1 MHSYPDKHHK
11 MIEIVQRCANEN
23 TVTST
28 PMNAFSMFKASKP
41 TQCDATMYKPSLV
54 VTLQGSKMISLFG
67 DKQPLSAGKG
77 LISSIDIPILSRIA
91 DASVDKPYLSV
102 VFELDINMVTDL
114 IQEIDQAT
122 YREPHSQAISIST
135 LPESLMDAVF
145 RVVNLLDNPKDIA
158 VIYPMLQREVIYR
171 LLLSEQGSRLR
182 HLCIQD
188 SSSHKVSQAIKYLN
202 QHFDQPMKVESLAQY
217 VNMSVSSLHQHFKAI
232 TTLTPLQ
239 FQKQLRL
246 HQARNQILQNVDI
259 SVAAYQVGYESASQ
273 FSREYSRL
281 FGLSPSHDKLSVIA
295 QY

>member
-1 MHSYPDKHHK
+1 MHSCLDKYHE
-11 MIEIVQRCANEN
+11 MIEIVQRHTNES

-28 PMNAFSMFKASKP
+28 PMADFCLFKASKP

-67 DKQPLSAGKG
+67 DNQPLSAGKG

-91 DASVDKPYLSV
+91 DASIDKPYLSV
-102 VFELDINMVTDL
+102 VFELDINIVTGL
-114 IQEIDQAT
+114 IQEIDDT
-122 YREPHSQAISIST
+122 IYRDPDSQAISIST
-135 LPESLMDAVF
+135 LPESLMDAVS
-145 RVVNLLDNPKDIA
+145 RVVRLLDNPNDIA

-182 HLCIQD
+182 HLCIQG

-202 QHFDQPMKVESLAQY
+202 QHFDQPMKVESLAQH

-232 TTLTPLQ
+232 TTMTPLQ

-246 HQARNQILQNVDI
+246 HQVRNQILQNVDI
-259 SVAAYQVGYESASQ
+259 SVAAYKVGYESASQ

-281 FGLSPSHDKLSVIA
+281 FGLPPSQDRLMV
-295 QY
+295 